1 MRKIELTMNEQTKY
15 EMVKQ
20 FVDNGERNIKRL
32 SIKLNCSLKTAYNYV
47 AKYKANGKEAFSHG
61 NHKHKPTTTIDESIS
76 NKIIEIYTKISID
89 TNVNFRH
96 FRLILER
103 DYDINVSYTFLHKL
117 LSTNSFYSPKCKKST
132 RSKRNKLIKQKLNE
146 NKKLTKL
153 EEAIVADHLLD
164 SSLAHPR
171 KERSKYFGELLQMDA
186 SVHKWFGNQK
196 TYLHAA
202 LDDCTGMIVG
212 AYFDY
217 QETLNGYYH
226 ITKQFLSKYGI
237 PAQILTDNR
246 TVFNYNKNGKGSL
259 ERDTFTQ
266 YGFMCHRL
274 GIALQTSSI
283 AQVKGRVERLFQTLQ
298 SRLITELSLANIENI
313 ADANDFLLSYVD
325 QFNNEFS
332 LPYNNTINAFEN
344 QLEGYDLD
352 EYLAVVSHRKVD
364 SGAVIKYQNKYY
376 KFFNDKGV
384 QVFPCYKTD
393 CLVIKKFN
401 GEIVAMLEQNVYH
414 LEEFEN
420 HRKDSLF
427 EPEIK
432 KERKVYRPG
441 LNHPY
446 KKKFFDQ
453 YIKYY
458 RKELQNNYAYVS

>member
-61 NHKHKPTTTIDESIS
+61 NHKHKPTTTIDGSIS
-76 NKIIEIYTKISID
+76 NKIIEIYSKISID

-103 DYDINVSYTFLHKL
+103 DYNIKVSYTFLHNL
-117 LSTNSFYSPKCKKST
+117 LSSNSFYSPKCKKAT
-132 RSKRNKLIKQKLNE
+132 RSKRNKQIKQKLQL
-146 NKKLTKL
+146 NKKLTKF

-164 SSLAHPR
+164 STLAHPR

-202 LDDCTGMIVG
+202 IDDCTGKIVG

-226 ITKQFLSKYGI
+226 ITKQFLTKYGI

-298 SRLITELSLANIENI
+298 SRLITELSLKNITSIVEANMYLPEFIE
-313 ADANDFLLSYVD
+313 L
-325 QFNNEFS
+325 FNNEFS
-332 LPYNNTINAFEN
+332 LPYNDN

-364 SGAVIKYQNKYY
+364 SGSVIKYQNKYY
-376 KFFNDKGV
+376 KFFNDNGI
-384 QVFPCYKTD
+384 QVFPYHKAD

-414 LEEFEN
+414 LEEFEIY
-420 HRKDSLF
+420 RKDSLF
-427 EPEIK
+427 ETPIK

-441 LNHPY
+441 LNHPW

-453 YIKYY
+453 YVKYY